1 MNHAPKSAQIQRRQ
15 PKARLITLF
24 RGRCIGIGLAA
35 ALVLPG
41 CGGGSTEPEG
51 LSHINRS
58 ETYAEQGQYRSAML
72 EIRNAIQQEPD
83 NLDYILRLSDLY
95 LRVGAYP
102 EVETLLAPRLDQQ
115 PGEIALPLAESYIG
129 QGKHLSARETLAQA
143 DLETPEEK
151 GRGAVVQGEALR
163 LAGSYQA
170 AIEQFEKAVTE
181 GWQLEEATAGIVK
194 TYLHLNNPQKAVS
207 EADAYLAEHP
217 ASSEVLMLKGRAL
230 YTLNRLEPAVE
241 TLTAAVNALPTS
253 DFFLPVRRQTLTLLS
268 RVLTEQ
274 GRITEAQVYNRVLA
288 ENTDTDLENQA
299 KSAISAIKEGRFD
312 EASETLQDLLQLNP
326 DNERI
331 ALTLGA
337 LNLQQ
342 GRLQEGLDLLSQNIN
357 PETSPTRFIRLTTMA
372 RIDKGERREAYATLA
387 RAIEARPDDTELLAM
402 HGMVALSLEDTQSEG
417 VASLSR
423 ALSLNPENVRLRL
436 ALANYYERQAM
447 PEQALGQLRIA
458 FANKPDDWPTTAAYV
473 RLLIREGQTGEL
485 RELQQSLENGYPQ
498 NRSAQL
504 LAAISLAGAGNTE
517 DAINKL
523 EGLRDSNPESI
534 EVHVTLAQ
542 LYQETGQPDK
552 AVNSFVAAAKQ
563 TEPKLPLLFRAAR
576 LHAANSQS
584 DSAVSEWTRSVGQAD
599 PELANALAATEILW
613 LVSEENLET
622 ARSRLEKAGKG
633 MESTPL
639 KTAEASLLAAEAQ
652 QLALSEQW
660 DSAVNKAQQAFALN
674 PENQA
679 FALLPARILTQQG
692 NIDAA
697 QTAVLDV
704 EQVFGTTV
712 AVTVARAAILQ
723 AENRAEEAFQSLY
736 KFWSDN
742 GDPAVLPALVQLS
755 NQVANE
761 KTNELTAEWVN
772 LAPDSVPAN
781 LSRGNQL
788 MTEGNIMAAA
798 NHYQKVLQQ
807 DPLHTTA
814 LNNLAWA
821 LRDTD
826 TARALEFAA
835 RAAEIEPENPAIL
848 DTYGWILHLDGQHRA
863 AMDQLQR
870 ALAMAPDNEEFKK
883 HLDEVRRAL

>member
-1 MNHAPKSAQIQRRQ
+1 M
-15 PKARLITLF
+15 
-24 RGRCIGIGLAA
+24 A
-35 ALVLPG
+35 ALVLAG

-51 LSHINRS
+51 LTHINRS

-72 EIRNAIQQEPD
+72 EIKNAIQQEPE

-102 EVETLLAPRLDQQ
+102 EVETLLGPRLDQQ

-129 QGKHLSARETLAQA
+129 QGKHLSARETLALA

-151 GRGAVVQGEALR
+151 GRGAVVQGGALR
-163 LAGSYQA
+163 LAGDYQA
-170 AIEQFEKAVTE
+170 AIEQFEKALAE
-181 GWQLEEATAGIVK
+181 GWQVEKATAGILK

-207 EADAYLAEHP
+207 EADSYLAEYP
-217 ASSEVLMLKGRAL
+217 ESSEVLMLKGRAL

-241 TLTAAVNALPTS
+241 ALTAAVGALPNS

-274 GRITEAQVYNRVLA
+274 GRVTEAQVYNRVLA
-288 ENTDTDLENQA
+288 ENTDSDLENQA

-342 GRLQEGLDLLSQNIN
+342 GRLQEGLDLLSQNID

-402 HGMVALSLEDTQSEG
+402 HGMVALSLEDTKSEG

-436 ALANYYERQAM
+436 ALANYYEGQGM

-485 RELQQSLENGYPQ
+485 RELQQSLENGYPE

-504 LAAISLAGAGNTE
+504 LAAISLAGTGDTE
-517 DAINKL
+517 EAIKKL
-523 EGLRDSNPESI
+523 EGLRDTNPESI
-534 EVHVTLAQ
+534 EVNITLAQ
-542 LYQETGQPDK
+542 LYQEAGQPAK

-576 LHAANSQS
+576 LHAANHQNE
-584 DSAVSEWTRSVGQAD
+584 SAVEDWTKSVSQAE
-599 PELANALAATEILW
+599 PELADALAATEILW
-613 LVSEENLET
+613 LISEDELET
-622 ARSRLEKAGKG
+622 ARSRLAEVGKG
-633 MESTPL
+633 IESASL
-639 KTAEASLLAAEAQ
+639 KTAEANLLAAEAQ
-652 QLALSEQW
+652 KLTLSEQW
-660 DSAVNKAQQAFALN
+660 DDAVNKAQQAFALN
-674 PENQA
+674 PENQG
-679 FALLPARILTQQG
+679 FALLPARIRTQQG
-692 NIDAA
+692 NIEAA
-697 QTAVLDV
+697 ESAVLEV
-704 EQVFGTTV
+704 EQVFGATAPVTT
-712 AVTVARAAILQ
+712 ARAAILQ
-723 AENRAEEAFQSLY
+723 ADNRAEEAFQTLY
-736 KFWSDN
+736 KFWSES

-755 NQVANE
+755 NQVAQE
-761 KTNELTAEWVN
+761 KTDELTAKWVD
-772 LAPDSVPAN
+772 LVPDSVPAN

-798 NHYQKVLQQ
+798 NHYQKVLQR

-826 TARALEFAA
+826 TPRALEFAA

-883 HLDEVRRAL
+883 HLDEIRRAL

>member
-1 MNHAPKSAQIQRRQ
+1 MNDTLTSSTSHRHRPHE
-15 PKARLITLF
+15 RLIIF
-24 RGRCIGIGLAA
+24 CRGLCISTGLAA
-35 ALVLPG
+35 ALVLSG

-72 EIRNAIQQEPD
+72 EIKNAIQQEPD

-102 EVETLLAPRLDQQ
+102 EVETLLAPRLDAQ

-129 QGKHLSARETLAQA
+129 QGKHLSARETLVLA
-143 DLETPEEK
+143 DVETPEEK
-151 GRGAVVQGEALR
+151 GRAAVVRGEALR
-163 LAGSYQA
+163 LAGDYQA
-170 AIEQFEKAVTE
+170 AIEQFEKAVAE
-181 GWQLEEATAGIVK
+181 GWQMEKATAGIVK

-207 EADAYLAEHP
+207 EADSYLAEHP

-241 TLTAAVNALPTS
+241 TLTEAVNALPTS

-288 ENTDTDLENQA
+288 ENTDSDLENQA

-342 GRLQEGLDLLSQNIN
+342 GRLQEGLDLLSQNID

-436 ALANYYERQAM
+436 ALANYYERQGM

-485 RELQQSLENGYPQ
+485 SELQQSLENGYPQ
-498 NRSAQL
+498 DRSAQL
-504 LAAISLAGAGNTE
+504 LAAISSAGTGNTE

-523 EGLRDSNPESI
+523 EGLRDKNPESI
-534 EVHVTLAQ
+534 EVNITLAQ
-542 LYQETGQPDK
+542 LYQETGQPAK

-563 TEPKLPLLFRAAR
+563 TEPQLPLLFRAAR
-576 LHAANSQS
+576 LHAANNQS
-584 DSAVSEWTRSVGQAD
+584 ESAVSDWTRSVSQAE
-599 PELANALAATEILW
+599 PELASALAATEILW
-613 LVSEENLET
+613 LVSEEELEK
-622 ARSRLEKAGKG
+622 ARSRLAEAGKG
-633 MESTPL
+633 IESAPL

-652 QLALSEQW
+652 QLMLSDQW
-660 DSAVNKAQQAFALN
+660 EAAANKAQQAFGLN

-679 FALLPARILTQQG
+679 FALLPARIRTEQG
-692 NIDAA
+692 KFDEA
-697 QTAVLDV
+697 QAAVLEV
-704 EQVFGTTV
+704 EQVFGTT
-712 AVTVARAAILQ
+712 AGVTIARAAILQ
-723 AENRAEEAFQSLY
+723 ADNRAEEAFRTLY
-736 KFWSDN
+736 EFWDES

-755 NQVANE
+755 NVVAKE
-761 KTNELTAEWVN
+761 KTSELTAEWVD

-788 MTEGNIMAAA
+788 MSEGNIMAAA

-826 TARALEFAA
+826 TPRALEFAA

-883 HLDEVRRAL
+883 HLDEIRRAL

>member
-1 MNHAPKSAQIQRRQ
+1 MFKRHRHHGRV
-15 PKARLITLF
+15 ITFCKGLY
-24 RGRCIGIGLAA
+24 IGTSLVA
-35 ALVLPG
+35 ALVLAG

-51 LSHINRS
+51 LTHINRS

-72 EIRNAIQQEPD
+72 EIKNAIQQEPE

-102 EVETLLAPRLDQQ
+102 EVETLLGPRLDQQ

-129 QGKHLSARETLAQA
+129 QGKHLSARETLALA

-151 GRGAVVQGEALR
+151 GRGAVVQGDALR
-163 LAGSYQA
+163 LAGDYQA
-170 AIEQFEKAVTE
+170 AIEQFEKALAE
-181 GWQLEEATAGIVK
+181 GWQVEKATAGILK

-207 EADAYLAEHP
+207 EADSYLAEYP
-217 ASSEVLMLKGRAL
+217 ESSEVLMLKGRAL

-241 TLTAAVNALPTS
+241 ALTAAVGALPNS

-274 GRITEAQVYNRVLA
+274 GRVTEAQVYNRVLA
-288 ENTDTDLENQA
+288 ENTDSDLENQA

-326 DNERI
+326 NNERI

-342 GRLQEGLDLLSQNIN
+342 GRLQEGLDLLSQNID

-402 HGMVALSLEDTQSEG
+402 HGMVALSLEDTKSEG

-436 ALANYYERQAM
+436 ALANYYEGQGM

-485 RELQQSLENGYPQ
+485 RELQQSLENGYPE

-504 LAAISLAGAGNTE
+504 LAAISLAGTGDTE
-517 DAINKL
+517 EAIKKL
-523 EGLRDSNPESI
+523 EGLRDTNPESI
-534 EVHVTLAQ
+534 EVNITLAQ
-542 LYQETGQPDK
+542 LYQEAGQPAK

-576 LHAANSQS
+576 LHAANHQNE
-584 DSAVSEWTRSVGQAD
+584 SAVEDWTKSVSQAE
-599 PELANALAATEILW
+599 PELADALAATEILW
-613 LVSEENLET
+613 LISEDELET
-622 ARSRLEKAGKG
+622 ARSRLAEVGKG
-633 MESTPL
+633 IEAASL
-639 KTAEASLLAAEAQ
+639 KTAEANLLAAEAQ
-652 QLALSEQW
+652 KLTLSEQW
-660 DSAVNKAQQAFALN
+660 DDAVNKAQQAFALN
-674 PENQA
+674 PENQG
-679 FALLPARILTQQG
+679 FALLPARIRTQQG
-692 NIDAA
+692 NIEAA
-697 QTAVLDV
+697 ESAVLEV
-704 EQVFGTTV
+704 EQVFGATAPVTT
-712 AVTVARAAILQ
+712 ARAAILQ
-723 AENRAEEAFQSLY
+723 ADNRAEEAFQTLY
-736 KFWSDN
+736 KFWSEN

-755 NQVANE
+755 NQVAQE
-761 KTNELTAEWVN
+761 KTDELTAKWVD
-772 LAPDSVPAN
+772 LVPDSVPAN

-798 NHYQKVLQQ
+798 NHYQKVLQR

-826 TARALEFAA
+826 TPRALEFAA

-883 HLDEVRRAL
+883 HLDEIRRAL

>member
-1 MNHAPKSAQIQRRQ
+1 MFKRHRHHGRV
-15 PKARLITLF
+15 ITFCKGLY
-24 RGRCIGIGLAA
+24 IGTSLVA
-35 ALVLPG
+35 ALVLAG

-51 LSHINRS
+51 LTHINRS

-72 EIRNAIQQEPD
+72 EIKNAIQQEPE

-102 EVETLLAPRLDQQ
+102 EVETLLGPRLDQQ

-129 QGKHLSARETLAQA
+129 QGKHLSARETLALA

-151 GRGAVVQGEALR
+151 GRGAVVQGGALR
-163 LAGSYQA
+163 LAGDYQA
-170 AIEQFEKAVTE
+170 AIEQFEKALAE
-181 GWQLEEATAGIVK
+181 GWQVEKATAGILK

-207 EADAYLAEHP
+207 EADSYLAEYP
-217 ASSEVLMLKGRAL
+217 ESSEVLMLKGRAL

-241 TLTAAVNALPTS
+241 ALTAAVGALPNS

-274 GRITEAQVYNRVLA
+274 GRVTEAQVYNRVLA
-288 ENTDTDLENQA
+288 ENTDSDLENQA

-342 GRLQEGLDLLSQNIN
+342 GRLQEGLDLLSQNID

-402 HGMVALSLEDTQSEG
+402 HGMVALSLEDTKSEG

-436 ALANYYERQAM
+436 ALANYYEGQGM

-485 RELQQSLENGYPQ
+485 RELQQSLENGYPE

-504 LAAISLAGAGNTE
+504 LAAISLAGTGDTE
-517 DAINKL
+517 EAIKKL
-523 EGLRDSNPESI
+523 EGLRDTNPESI
-534 EVHVTLAQ
+534 EVNITLAQ
-542 LYQETGQPDK
+542 LYQEAGQPAK

-576 LHAANSQS
+576 LHAANHQNE
-584 DSAVSEWTRSVGQAD
+584 SAVEDWTKSVSQAE
-599 PELANALAATEILW
+599 PELADALAATEILW
-613 LVSEENLET
+613 LISEDELET
-622 ARSRLEKAGKG
+622 ARSRLAEVGKG
-633 MESTPL
+633 IESASL
-639 KTAEASLLAAEAQ
+639 KTAEANLLAAEAQ
-652 QLALSEQW
+652 KLTLSEQW
-660 DSAVNKAQQAFALN
+660 DDAVNKAQQAFALN
-674 PENQA
+674 PENQG
-679 FALLPARILTQQG
+679 FALLPARIRTQQG
-692 NIDAA
+692 NIEAA
-697 QTAVLDV
+697 ESAVLEV
-704 EQVFGTTV
+704 EQVFGATAPVTT
-712 AVTVARAAILQ
+712 ARAAILQ
-723 AENRAEEAFQSLY
+723 ADNRAEEAFQTLY
-736 KFWSDN
+736 KFWSES

-755 NQVANE
+755 NQVAQE
-761 KTNELTAEWVN
+761 KTDELTAKWVD
-772 LAPDSVPAN
+772 LVPDSVPAN

-798 NHYQKVLQQ
+798 NHYQKVLQR

-826 TARALEFAA
+826 TPRALEFAA

-883 HLDEVRRAL
+883 HLDEIRRAL

>member
-1 MNHAPKSAQIQRRQ
+1 MNDALRSSTFQRHR
-15 PKARLITLF
+15 PHEHLIIFF
-24 RGRCIGIGLAA
+24 RGLCIGTGLAA

-72 EIRNAIQQEPD
+72 EIKNAIQQEPD
-83 NLDYILRLSDLY
+83 NLNYILRLSELY

-102 EVETLLAPRLDQQ
+102 EVEALLVPRLDEQ

-129 QGKHLSARETLAQA
+129 QGKHLSARETLALA
-143 DLETPEEK
+143 DAETPEEK
-151 GRGAVVQGEALR
+151 GRAAIVRGEALR
-163 LAGSYQA
+163 LSGDYQA
-170 AIEQFEKAVTE
+170 AIEQFEKAVAE
-181 GWQLEEATAGIVK
+181 GWQVEKATAGIVK

-288 ENTDTDLENQA
+288 ENTDSDLANQA

-342 GRLQEGLDLLSQNIN
+342 GRLQEGLDLLSQNID

-436 ALANYYERQAM
+436 ALANYYERQGM
-447 PEQALGQLRIA
+447 PDQALGQLRIA

-485 RELQQSLENGYPQ
+485 SELQQSLENGYPQ
-498 NRSAQL
+498 DRSAQL
-504 LAAISLAGAGNTE
+504 LAAISSAGTGNTE

-523 EGLRDSNPESI
+523 EGLRDKNPESI
-534 EVHVTLAQ
+534 EVNITLAQ
-542 LYQETGQPDK
+542 LYQETGQPAK
-552 AVNSFVAAAKQ
+552 AVSSFVAAAKQ
-563 TEPKLPLLFRAAR
+563 TEPQLPLLFRAAR
-576 LHAANSQS
+576 LHAANNQS
-584 DSAVSEWTRSVGQAD
+584 ESAVSDWTRSVSQAE
-599 PELANALAATEILW
+599 PELASALAATEILW
-613 LVSEENLET
+613 LVSEEELEK
-622 ARSRLEKAGKG
+622 ARSRLAEAGKG
-633 MESTPL
+633 IESAPL
-639 KTAEASLLAAEAQ
+639 KTAEANLLAAEAQ
-652 QLALSEQW
+652 QLMLSEQW
-660 DSAVNKAQQAFALN
+660 DAAVNKAQQAFGLN

-679 FALLPARILTQQG
+679 FALLPARIRTQQG
-692 NIDAA
+692 NLDAA
-697 QTAVLDV
+697 QVAVLEV
-704 EQVFGTTV
+704 EQVFGTTA
-712 AVTVARAAILQ
+712 AVTIARAATLE
-723 AENRAEEAFQSLY
+723 ADNRADEAFRTLY
-736 KFWSDN
+736 EFWGEN
-742 GDPAVLPALVQLS
+742 GDPAVLPALVQWS
-755 NQVANE
+755 NLVAKE
-761 KTNELTAEWVN
+761 KTNELTAKWVG
-772 LAPDSVPAN
+772 LAPDSVQAN

-798 NHYQKVLQQ
+798 YHYQKVLQQ

-826 TARALEFAA
+826 TPRALEFAA

-870 ALAMAPDNEEFKK
+870 ALAMAPDNVEFKK

>member
-1 MNHAPKSAQIQRRQ
+1 MNNVTTLPMFKRHRHHGRV
-15 PKARLITLF
+15 ITFCKGLY
-24 RGRCIGIGLAA
+24 IGTSLVA
-35 ALVLPG
+35 ALVLAG

-51 LSHINRS
+51 LTHINRS

-72 EIRNAIQQEPD
+72 EIKNAIQQEPE

-102 EVETLLAPRLDQQ
+102 EVETLLGPRLDQQ

-129 QGKHLSARETLAQA
+129 QGKHLSARETLALA

-151 GRGAVVQGEALR
+151 GRGAVVQGDALR
-163 LAGSYQA
+163 LAGDYQA
-170 AIEQFEKAVTE
+170 AIEQFEKALAE
-181 GWQLEEATAGIVK
+181 GWQVEKATAGILK

-207 EADAYLAEHP
+207 EADSYLAEYP
-217 ASSEVLMLKGRAL
+217 ESSEVLMLKGRAL

-241 TLTAAVNALPTS
+241 ALTAAVGALPNS

-274 GRITEAQVYNRVLA
+274 GRVTEAQVYNRVLA
-288 ENTDTDLENQA
+288 ENTDSDLENQA

-326 DNERI
+326 NNERI

-342 GRLQEGLDLLSQNIN
+342 GRLQEGLDLLSQNID

-402 HGMVALSLEDTQSEG
+402 HGMVALSLEDTKSEG

-436 ALANYYERQAM
+436 ALANYYEGQGM

-485 RELQQSLENGYPQ
+485 RELQQSLENGYPE

-504 LAAISLAGAGNTE
+504 LAAISLAGTGDTE
-517 DAINKL
+517 EAIKKL
-523 EGLRDSNPESI
+523 EGLRDTNPESI
-534 EVHVTLAQ
+534 EVNITLAQ
-542 LYQETGQPDK
+542 LYQEAGQPAK

-576 LHAANSQS
+576 LHAANHQNE
-584 DSAVSEWTRSVGQAD
+584 SAVEDWTKSVSQAE
-599 PELANALAATEILW
+599 PELADALAATEILW
-613 LVSEENLET
+613 LISEDELET
-622 ARSRLEKAGKG
+622 ARSRLAEVGKG
-633 MESTPL
+633 IEAASL
-639 KTAEASLLAAEAQ
+639 KTAEANLLAAEAQ
-652 QLALSEQW
+652 KLTLSEQW
-660 DSAVNKAQQAFALN
+660 DDAVNKAQQAFALN
-674 PENQA
+674 PENQG
-679 FALLPARILTQQG
+679 FALLPARIRTQQG
-692 NIDAA
+692 NIEAA
-697 QTAVLDV
+697 ESAVLEV
-704 EQVFGTTV
+704 EQVFGATAPVTT
-712 AVTVARAAILQ
+712 ARAAILQ
-723 AENRAEEAFQSLY
+723 ADNRAEEAFQTLY
-736 KFWSDN
+736 KFWSEN

-755 NQVANE
+755 NQVAQE
-761 KTNELTAEWVN
+761 KTDELTAKWVD
-772 LAPDSVPAN
+772 LVPDSVPAN

-798 NHYQKVLQQ
+798 NHYQKVLQR

-826 TARALEFAA
+826 TPRALEFAA

-883 HLDEVRRAL
+883 HLDEIRRAL

>member
-1 MNHAPKSAQIQRRQ
+1 MFKRHRQ
-15 PKARLITLF
+15 NDPMITF
-24 RGRCIGIGLAA
+24 FKGLYICTGLVV

-72 EIRNAIQQEPD
+72 EIKNAIQQEPD
-83 NLDYILRLSDLY
+83 NLNYVLRLSDLY

-102 EVETLLAPRLDQQ
+102 EVETLLVPRLNEQ
-115 PGEIALPLAESYIG
+115 PGEVALALAESYIG
-129 QGKHLSARETLAQA
+129 QGKHLSARETLQLA
-143 DLETPEEK
+143 DVDTPEEK
-151 GRGAVVQGEALR
+151 GRATIVRGEALR
-163 LAGSYQA
+163 LSGNYQA
-170 AIEQFEKAVTE
+170 AIEQFEKAVAE
-181 GWQLEEATAGIVK
+181 GWQVETATAGILK

-207 EADAYLAEHP
+207 EADSYLAQHP
-217 ASSEVLMLKGRAL
+217 ESSEVLMLKGRAL

-241 TLTAAVNALPTS
+241 ALTAAVGALPTS

-288 ENTDTDLENQA
+288 ENTDSDLENQA
-299 KSAISAIKEGRFD
+299 KSAISAIKDGRFD

-342 GRLQEGLDLLSQNIN
+342 GRLQEGLDLLSQNID

-372 RIDKGERREAYATLA
+372 RIDKGERREAYTTLA

-436 ALANYYERQAM
+436 ALANYYERQGM

-498 NRSAQL
+498 DRSAQL
-504 LAAISLAGAGNTE
+504 LAAISSAGTGNTE

-523 EGLRDSNPESI
+523 EGLRATNPESI
-534 EVHVTLAQ
+534 EVHITLAQ
-542 LYQETGQPDK
+542 LYQETGQPAK
-552 AVNSFVAAAKQ
+552 AVSSFVAAAKQ

-576 LHAANSQS
+576 LHAANNQS
-584 DSAVSEWTRSVGQAD
+584 ESAVSDWTKSVGQAE
-599 PELANALAATEILW
+599 PELANALVATEILW
-613 LVSEENLET
+613 LVSEEQLET
-622 ARSRLEKAGKG
+622 ARSRLAEAGKG
-633 MESTPL
+633 IESASL
-639 KTAEASLLAAEAQ
+639 KTAEANLLAAEAQ
-652 QLALSEQW
+652 QLTLSEQW
-660 DSAVNKAQQAFALN
+660 DAAANKAQQAFALN

-679 FALLPARILTQQG
+679 FALLPARIRTQQG
-692 NIDAA
+692 DIDAA
-697 QTAVLDV
+697 QAAVLEV
-704 EQVFGTTV
+704 EQVFGAT
-712 AVTVARAAILQ
+712 AGVTIARAAILQ
-723 AENRAEEAFQSLY
+723 ADNHAEEAFQTLY
-736 KFWSDN
+736 AFWGETSN
-742 GDPAVLPALVQLS
+742 PAVLPALVQLS
-755 NQVANE
+755 NLVAKE
-761 KTNELTAEWVN
+761 KTNELTAEWID
-772 LAPDSVPAN
+772 LAPDSLPAN

-807 DPLHTTA
+807 DPFHTTA

-826 TARALEFAA
+826 TPRALEFAA

-883 HLDEVRRAL
+883 HLDEIRRAL

>member
-1 MNHAPKSAQIQRRQ
+1 MNNVT
-15 PKARLITLF
+15 RLSMFKRHRHHGRVITFCKGLY
-24 RGRCIGIGLAA
+24 IGTGLVA
-35 ALVLPG
+35 ALVLAG

-51 LSHINRS
+51 LTHINRS

-72 EIRNAIQQEPD
+72 EIKNAIQQEPE

-102 EVETLLAPRLDQQ
+102 EVETLLGPRLDQQ
-115 PGEIALPLAESYIG
+115 PDEIALPLAESYIG
-129 QGKHLSARETLAQA
+129 QGKHLSARETLALA

-151 GRGAVVQGEALR
+151 GRGAVVQGDALR
-163 LAGSYQA
+163 LAGNYEA
-170 AIEQFEKAVTE
+170 AIEQFEKAVAE
-181 GWQLEEATAGIVK
+181 GWQVEKATAGILK

-207 EADAYLAEHP
+207 EADSYLAEYP
-217 ASSEVLMLKGRAL
+217 ESSEVLMLKARAL

-241 TLTAAVNALPTS
+241 ALTAAVGALPNS

-274 GRITEAQVYNRVLA
+274 GRVTEAQVYNRVLA
-288 ENTDTDLENQA
+288 ENTDSDLENQA
-299 KSAISAIKEGRFD
+299 MSAISAIKEGRFD

-342 GRLQEGLDLLSQNIN
+342 GRLQEGLDLLSQNID

-402 HGMVALSLEDTQSEG
+402 HGMVALSLEDTKSEG

-436 ALANYYERQAM
+436 ALANYYEGQGM

-485 RELQQSLENGYPQ
+485 RELQQSLENGYPE

-504 LAAISLAGAGNTE
+504 LAAISLAGTGDTE
-517 DAINKL
+517 EAIKKL
-523 EGLRDSNPESI
+523 EGLRDTNPESI
-534 EVHVTLAQ
+534 EVNITLAQ
-542 LYQETGQPDK
+542 LYQEAGQPAK
-552 AVNSFVAAAKQ
+552 AVSSFVSAAKQ

-576 LHAANSQS
+576 LHAANHQS
-584 DSAVSEWTRSVGQAD
+584 ESAVEDWTKSVSQAE
-599 PELANALAATEILW
+599 PELEDALAATEILW
-613 LVSEENLET
+613 LISEGELET
-622 ARSRLEKAGKG
+622 ARSRLAEVGKG
-633 MESTPL
+633 IESASL
-639 KTAEASLLAAEAQ
+639 KTAEANLLAAEAQ
-652 QLALSEQW
+652 KLTLSEQW
-660 DSAVNKAQQAFALN
+660 DDAVNKAQQAFALN
-674 PENQA
+674 PENQG
-679 FALLPARILTQQG
+679 FALLPARIRTQQG
-692 NIDAA
+692 NIEAA
-697 QTAVLDV
+697 ESAVLEV
-704 EQVFGTTV
+704 EQVFGATAPVTT
-712 AVTVARAAILQ
+712 ARAAILQ
-723 AENRAEEAFQSLY
+723 ADNRAEEAFQTLY
-736 KFWSDN
+736 KFWSEN
-742 GDPAVLPALVQLS
+742 GDPAVLPGLVQLS
-755 NQVANE
+755 NQVAQE
-761 KTNELTAEWVN
+761 KTDELTAKWVD
-772 LAPDSVPAN
+772 LVPDSVPAN

-826 TARALEFAA
+826 TPRALEFAA

-883 HLDEVRRAL
+883 HLDEIRRAL